1 MNPRAARRAISYVL
15 AAATAVRFP
24 AAGPATAAAT
34 STECAPFSSEVLR
47 LHVIND
53 ASATPETLH
62 AAILE
67 TDAIWDTAGLRLV
80 WTFPPDALDLTDNR
94 TVVLIIQSGPTRPPA
109 IRAVSARSHNMPLLG
124 QVPFGDDGPGNLIE
138 VSFEAVTDVVMR
150 SSYLNR
156 PVAKLPDFLQQVLL
170 GRGVG
175 RVVAHEIGHWLA
187 GRGHAR
193 DGLMKPTL
201 GNEDL
206 VALKRPRLPRPWM
219 AAGAGMLTATA
230 SRCRTTVRGD

>member
-1 MNPRAARRAISYVL
+1 
-15 AAATAVRFP
+15 
-24 AAGPATAAAT
+24 
-34 STECAPFSSEVLR
+34 
-47 LHVIND
+47 
-53 ASATPETLH
+53 
-62 AAILE
+62 
-67 TDAIWDTAGLRLV
+67 
-80 WTFPPDALDLTDNR
+80 
-94 TVVLIIQSGPTRPPA
+94 
-109 IRAVSARSHNMPLLG
+109 MPLLG